1 MKGELED
8 KALVQQALDGSED
21 AVTEIVR
28 RFQRPVY
35 SLILRMVHDPG
46 LAEDLSQEAF
56 VNAFRHLGRFDPERR
71 FASWLFKIA
80 HNRTLDYLRRK
91 RLDIVALEGPDGMP
105 GPIAR
110 IADSHQRTPDH
121 EYLRGEIL
129 EAFEAGLKTLR
140 PEYRAVIVLRF
151 QQGMPYREI
160 ADVVGLPLATVK
172 THIHRARK
180 LMAAELERL
189 GFATTKD

>member
-8 KALVQQALDGSED
+8 KALVQQALEGSED
-21 AVTEIVR
+21 AITELVR

-35 SLILRMVHDPG
+35 TLILRMVHDPG
-46 LAEDLSQEAF
+46 LAEDLAQEAF

-91 RLDIVALEGPDGMP
+91 RLDTVSLEGPDGTP

-110 IADSHQRTPDH
+110 VADSHQLSPDQEH
-121 EYLRGEIL
+121 LRGEIMQ
-129 EAFEAGLKTLR
+129 AFEAGLKTLR
-140 PEYRAVIVLRF
+140 PEYREVIVLRF
-151 QQGMPYREI
+151 QQALSYREI
-160 ADVVGLPLATVK
+160 AEVVGLPLATVK

-180 LMAAELERL
+180 LMAAEIERL
-189 GFATTKD
+189 GFAPARE